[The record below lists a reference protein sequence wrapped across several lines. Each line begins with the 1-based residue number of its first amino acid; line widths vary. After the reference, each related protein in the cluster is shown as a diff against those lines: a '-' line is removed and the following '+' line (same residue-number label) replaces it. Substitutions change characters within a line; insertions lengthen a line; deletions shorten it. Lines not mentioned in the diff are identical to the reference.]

1 MLFQKRNL
9 PPDDALAVLAGLI
22 HLIEIVD
29 ADVYSEY
36 VVEAKQRI
44 AVRDVKINSRSQ
56 RVR

>member
-1 MLFQKRNL
+1 MLFQKRSL

-36 VVEAKQRI
+36 AVEAKQRI